1 MRFEFVEDL
10 EKPDRPGRHA
20 ASASAV
26 TPSGLVL
33 GDPLFPAAAA

>member
-10 EKPDRPGRHA
+10 EKPDRPGRAHA
-20 ASASAV
+20 ASAGPA
-26 TPSGLVL
+26 GLPL

>member
-20 ASASAV
+20 AAL